1 MIHDK
6 VARVHAITPL
16 IEAGKVYLPNDAEW
30 VNTLKTECEDF
41 PDGEFDDIVDSISQ
55 FLNHVKGKK
64 SLSKEPITHVSE

>member
-1 MIHDK
+1 MM
-6 VARVHAITPL
+6 
-16 IEAGKVYLPNDAEW
+16 LPW

-64 SLSKEPITHVSE
+64 SLSKEPITHVSRMNAKNKYKKFRLRNHYSKRILN